1 MKNRPKSTP
10 REIEVLHPSYQ
21 PSRAEL
27 LDDLRTVSSLD
38 DFERAAKVLVRPVR
52 VSYVS
57 TPERRSP

>member
-27 LDDLRTVSSLD
+27 RDDLRTGSSLD

>member
-1 MKNRPKSTP
+1 MKNRPKSTL
-10 REIEVLHPSYQ
+10 RQIEVVHPSYQ

-27 LDDLRTVSSLD
+27 RDDLRTVSSLD